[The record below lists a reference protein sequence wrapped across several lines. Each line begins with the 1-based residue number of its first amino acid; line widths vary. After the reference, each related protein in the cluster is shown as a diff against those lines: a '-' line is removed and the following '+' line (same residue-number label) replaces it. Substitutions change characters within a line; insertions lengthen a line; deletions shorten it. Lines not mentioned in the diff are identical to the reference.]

1 MKKTILILVIMVLAA
16 VSASARTY
24 LVAAG
29 IADYPGTENDLV
41 VAAADAN
48 SLASIFHGN
57 SNASVRTLTNRAAT
71 KDAVL
76 KAIKDQFAKAGP
88 GDQVVFFFSGHGI
101 PGSIQCY
108 DGALTYS
115 RIAKAMSGCKAGSKA
130 VFIDACHSGTLR
142 QGNKKPDQSV
152 KKKNIMFFLSCRDN
166 EFSVEYP
173 TMKNGVFTTCLI
185 AALSGKADKNRDRV
199 ITAREL
205 FDYVNP
211 AAAKMS
217 RYEQHP
223 VMWGNFEVNMPVI
236 KW

>member
-1 MKKTILILVIMVLAA
+1 MKKLILAILLAVLTAVAA
-16 VSASARTY
+16 PAKTY

-41 VAAADAN
+41 LAAADARSLSALFNGNNRAVTKTLVN
-48 SLASIFHGN
+48 S
-57 SNASVRTLTNRAAT
+57 AAT
-71 KDAVL
+71 KEAVL
-76 KAIKDQFAKAGP
+76 KAIQDQFAKAGP

-101 PGSIQCY
+101 TGSIQCY
-108 DGALTYS
+108 DGALTYA

-130 VFIDACHSGTLR
+130 VFIDACHSGSLR
-142 QGNKKPDQSV
+142 QGNKKPDTSV

-173 TMKNGVFTTCLI
+173 AMKNGVFTTCLI
-185 AALSGKADKNRDRV
+185 AALSGKADTNRDRV
-199 ITAREL
+199 ITAKEL

-217 RYEQHP
+217 HYQQHP

>member
-1 MKKTILILVIMVLAA
+1 MKKYLTALILMVLTVAA
-16 VSASARTY
+16 ATARTY
-24 LVAAG
+24 IVSVG
-29 IADYPGTENDLV
+29 IADYPGSESDLV
-41 VAAADAN
+41 
-48 SLASIFHGN
+48 LASSDARALSALFNGN
-57 SNASVRTLTNRAAT
+57 NQASAKTLTDRAAT
-71 KDAVL
+71 KEAVL
-76 KAIKDQFAKAGP
+76 QAIKSQFAKATA
-88 GDQVVFFFSGHGI
+88 GDQVVFFFSGHGT

-108 DGALTYS
+108 DGGLTYS

-130 VFIDACHSGTLR
+130 VFIDACHSGSLR
-142 QGNKKPDQSV
+142 QGNKKPDTSV

-166 EFSVEYP
+166 EYSVEFP

-185 AALSGKADKNRDRV
+185 AALSGKADSDRNRV

-211 AAAKMS
+211 AAAKLS
-217 RYEQHP
+217 NYAQHP